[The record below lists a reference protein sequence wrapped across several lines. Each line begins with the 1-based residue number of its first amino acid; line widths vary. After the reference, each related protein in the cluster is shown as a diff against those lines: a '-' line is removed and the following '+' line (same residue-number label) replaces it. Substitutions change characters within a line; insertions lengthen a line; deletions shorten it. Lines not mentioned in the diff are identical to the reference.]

1 MNEIKL
7 HDFSSR
13 VACDCEY
20 KQAFPERVFP
30 LAVAY
35 GVCAHRKSATIQAP
49 RCTERNEEVFDGRGG
64 AAGGWFG

>member
-1 MNEIKL
+1 MEESARSARMNEIKL

-20 KQAFPERVFP
+20 KQAFPERVFS

-35 GVCAHRKSATIQAP
+35 GVCP
-49 RCTERNEEVFDGRGG
+49 
-64 AAGGWFG
+64 